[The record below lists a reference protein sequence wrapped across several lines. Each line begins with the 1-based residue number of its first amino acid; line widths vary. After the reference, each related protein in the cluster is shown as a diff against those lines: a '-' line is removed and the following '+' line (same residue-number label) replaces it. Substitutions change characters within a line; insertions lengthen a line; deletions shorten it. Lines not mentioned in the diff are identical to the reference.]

1 MTEPTDPVLL
11 EGHAAYAARATEMV
25 IGTRTELSLLTQGLE
40 RRIYGTESF
49 VEAIRVFVLKHQN
62 TRLRVLVSDT
72 RAAISGGSRLI
83 EFGRKL
89 STFIEFRELSVERRQ
104 FIREEY
110 LISDGRALLYR
121 EAPSDLESKYY
132 GTSPGVARLK
142 LKDFDVLWNE
152 STTAQELRDLRL

>member
-1 MTEPTDPVLL
+1 MTEPASPELL

-25 IGTRTELSLLTQGLE
+25 IGTRTELSLLTQELD
-40 RRIYGTESF
+40 RRVYATESF
-49 VEAIRVFVLKHQN
+49 VEAVRVFVLKHQQ
-62 TRLRVLVSDT
+62 TRLRVLVNNT
-72 RAAISGGSRLI
+72 RAAIAGGSRLV

-89 STFIEFRELSVERRQ
+89 STFVEFRELSIERRQ

-110 LISDGRALLYR
+110 LISDGRLLLYR
-121 EAPSDLESKYY
+121 EAPGDLVSKYY
-132 GTSPGVARLK
+132 DSSPQLARLK